1 MSGPLGSAQWMYAS
15 GAAVTQQSLKF
26 NHPES
31 QYLSWTPAAAGNR
44 KISTFSAWVKLSL
57 QQSSFSILGAGTSG
71 SAYFLF
77 GIEGDDLYWEATG
90 GGGTRRS
97 DMELRDPSG
106 WYHLMFV
113 LDTTQ
118 ATANDRVKLY
128 KNGVQVTSFSSIA
141 NPTQNADV
149 SYLNNTGTHYIG
161 YSPALPSTY
170 GNGYLSDIN
179 FIDGQALDASSFG
192 QFTNGYWE
200 AKDYAG
206 SYGTNGFHLTFQDD
220 VVSEGFNAVT
230 YRGTG
235 ASQSVSGLGLN
246 PDLVW
251 MKRRTADDHD
261 LQDSVRGGGKTLM
274 SNSTA
279 AELNLSGSY
288 GVNSFDA
295 DGFSL
300 IGNGGRTNE
309 SGSSY
314 VAWCW
319 DAGSGSPVS
328 NTDGSITSTVKANPS
343 YGFSIAS
350 WTGNATA
357 GATIGHGL
365 SAVPEL
371 IITKRRDFTTAW
383 HVYSQTLGNT
393 NGLYLNDTAASTAF
407 GPTWN
412 STSPTSSVFSVG
424 DGNWINQ
431 GSMIAYCFHSVA
443 NYSSIG
449 SYTGNG
455 SSTGP
460 TVTTGFPVA
469 FVMIKRSDGTGWWAI
484 TDNTRSTVNTRSN
497 TLAANEAY
505 SEATLT
511 SDLNIDF
518 TSTGFQ
524 IKDTDAYYNASGG
537 TYIYMAFADTR
548 EAAFWK
554 DVSGQGNHWTPS
566 GLDYRDSLIDSPAN
580 NFATFN
586 PIDKN
591 DGTYSEGN
599 LKAVTGTVGGSTQ
612 RGSFYFNNGK
622 WYYEFLP
629 TINGGITALGFESL
643 NGGVYTPHF
652 YQADNGQYYNGASAS
667 AYGATFTT
675 LDVIGVALD
684 ADNQTVEFFK
694 NGASQGLIS
703 SVNSGM
709 TAGDEYVVHLTDRDV
724 AQTLTGVINFGQD
737 STFAGSRAG
746 RRQPR

>member
-1 MSGPLGSAQWMYAS
+1 L
-15 GAAVTQQSLKF
+15 
-26 NHPES
+26 
-31 QYLSWTPAAAGNR
+31 
-44 KISTFSAWVKLSL
+44 
-57 QQSSFSILGAGTSG
+57 
-71 SAYFLF
+71 
-77 GIEGDDLYWEATG
+77 
-90 GGGTRRS
+90 
-97 DMELRDPSG
+97 
-106 WYHLMFV
+106 
-113 LDTTQ
+113 
-118 ATANDRVKLY
+118 
-128 KNGVQVTSFSSIA
+128 
-141 NPTQNADV
+141 
-149 SYLNNTGTHYIG
+149 
-161 YSPALPSTY
+161 
-170 GNGYLSDIN
+170 NGYLSDVY
-179 FIDGQALDASSFG
+179 FIDGQALDPTSFG

-206 SYGTNGFHLTFQDD
+206 SYGTNGFHLTFADD

-443 NYSSIG
+443 GYSSIG
-449 SYTGNG
+449 SYSG
-455 SSTGP
+455 SWSQ
-460 TVTTGFPVA
+460 
-469 FVMIKRSDGTGWWAI
+469 
-484 TDNTRSTVNTRSN
+484 
-497 TLAANEAY
+497 LAM
-505 SEATLT
+505 L
-511 SDLNIDF
+511 
-518 TSTGFQ
+518 
-524 IKDTDAYYNASGG
+524 
-537 TYIYMAFADTR
+537 
-548 EAAFWK
+548 
-554 DVSGQGNHWTPS
+554 
-566 GLDYRDSLIDSPAN
+566 
-580 NFATFN
+580 
-586 PIDKN
+586 
-591 DGTYSEGN
+591 
-599 LKAVTGTVGGSTQ
+599 
-612 RGSFYFNNGK
+612 
-622 WYYEFLP
+622 
-629 TINGGITALGFESL
+629 
-643 NGGVYTPHF
+643 
-652 YQADNGQYYNGASAS
+652 
-667 AYGATFTT
+667 
-675 LDVIGVALD
+675 
-684 ADNQTVEFFK
+684 
-694 NGASQGLIS
+694 
-703 SVNSGM
+703 
-709 TAGDEYVVHLTDRDV
+709 
-724 AQTLTGVINFGQD
+724 
-737 STFAGSRAG
+737 
-746 RRQPR
+746 